1 MEISVAPSWENQ
13 LEPLSEVCVKLAEVE
28 EHMKKAVEATQ
39 RSFNTIRTGR
49 ANSSLLDRV
58 MVEYYGAA
66 TPIKS
71 LATISTPDASTIT
84 IQPFD
89 RNTMNLIEKAISL
102 SDIGLTPSNDGV
114 VIRLNIPPLT
124 SERRKEFVKMAAKFA
139 EEGKVA
145 IRNVRR
151 DAVDSIRKQEK
162 SSDISK
168 DESRD
173 LQEKVQKLTD
183 KYISKLEELLAAKDQ
198 DITTV

>member
-1 MEISVAPSWENQ
+1 
-13 LEPLSEVCVKLAEVE
+13 VKLAEVE

-183 KYISKLEELLAAKDQ
+183 KYISKLEELLAAKDK